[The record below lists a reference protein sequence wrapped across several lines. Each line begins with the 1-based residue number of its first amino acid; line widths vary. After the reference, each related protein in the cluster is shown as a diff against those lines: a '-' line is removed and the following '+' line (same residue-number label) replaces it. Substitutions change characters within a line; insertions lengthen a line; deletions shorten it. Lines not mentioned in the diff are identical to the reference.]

1 MLALSCLG
9 SFGWALCMLKW
20 LSSPK
25 FCLPFKEVEIR
36 DTEGT
41 TQVPVH
47 LREPAYLNAS
57 YTNSYLIVRIFFLSP
72 FLWLHVY
79 SSWWMV
85 SKQMSLLLCNSERSH
100 SWSPWAKQA
109 YDEGCS
115 CAVMSE
121 RFSHRSLPWSVRFPV
136 CALQA
141 GISPRGPKR
150 KFQFFKF
157 VIRN

>member
-36 DTEGT
+36 DAEGT
-41 TQVPVH
+41 TQVPVP

-57 YTNSYLIVRIFFLSP
+57 YTNSYLIVRIFFFKPLP
-72 FLWLHVY
+72 LTTRLFFLEDGIQ
-79 SSWWMV
+79 
-85 SKQMSLLLCNSERSH
+85 QMSLLLCNSERSH
-100 SWSPWAKQA
+100 SWSPWAKQT

-115 CAVMSE
+115 CAVTSE
-121 RFSHRSLPWSVRFPV
+121 RFSHRSLHWSVRFPV